1 MVGGIFG
8 GSYGVYVFIFIK
20 CNKGDF
26 FMKKMLSVFLKKD
39 FTYLFLTQF
48 FEAFNDNLFRTAL
61 AAFIMIFLARIAPIN
76 RGTVATL
83 IALAIYLL
91 STLIFSMPAGEV
103 ADKYNKTQ
111 VIKTVVF
118 TQIITALLI
127 SLGFYLQSTF
137 ILYFVL
143 IILGAQN
150 AFFMPLKYGI
160 LPQILQ
166 KNQLIS
172 ANGLLET
179 GRYGAILISAVL
191 CGIFTVQNP
200 SDLTVVSIVIIAVS
214 LCAYVMTWFFSP
226 FEPTSPTA
234 QVNFNIFKSSL
245 KNIKIAYKSQRI
257 FLCIL
262 AICWFW
268 VVGAV
273 ILMQM
278 PAIAEFQLN
287 VQGNILNYLLTLFA
301 LGIAIGAMLC
311 RELVKSEISIK
322 YVPLSA
328 VGMGISLMLLAL
340 FCAFAT
346 KPFEQITFKQFV
358 LSWQGIRL
366 SFYVLLLSISS
377 GLYIVPLNAL
387 LQSLVSDR
395 IRGRILGVC
404 NILTTLCMI
413 VAGLVSFCLLYIG
426 LGSAAVIGVLAI
438 ASFFVALYICTLL
451 PDYVIRSVLYFLL
464 NFFYDI
470 KIKGLEN
477 YEKATG
483 KTLIVANNN
492 SFLDPLILG
501 AFLPDDITFV
511 VDGIIAKRFWVKQCL
526 RFTKHIAVDA
536 ANPMAV
542 KTIIDEIKKGKKI
555 IIFPEGRITTTGGI
569 MKIYP
574 GPAMIAERSGATI
587 LPICM
592 QGTQYSRFAYFGRK
606 MRHLPKK
613 VQFTINIMPPVD
625 FKLKDDL
632 KGKERRLS
640 VEDKMYDLMAEMKYK
655 SNNIDITLF
664 KAFIESSSFAGRSA
678 RALEDITRKPMSYG
692 KLLIASFLLG
702 KKFADKSDKGEYMG
716 VMLPNMNICAAVLLA
731 LLSHARVPAMINFT
745 SGIKN
750 VLDSCKAARIK
761 SVITSRM
768 FVEKAQLENI
778 VKALEEKNIR
788 IIYLEDLKINA
799 LDKIIAVAQSFFPYR
814 AYKAIDPEQDPNK
827 PAIVLFTSGSEGAPK
842 GVVLSHRNINAN
854 RFQLSTFLNFD
865 MQDKF
870 FNALPLFHSFGMVCG
885 FFLPILGGLSIFLY
899 PSPLHFKIIPELVYD
914 RNATVFFATDT
925 FLAAYAKMAHRYD
938 FHNIKYIGI
947 GGEKLKDETFKIWS
961 EKFGIRVIEAYG
973 TTEASPVVTMNSPM
987 YYKRGTVGR
996 PVPGLECKLE
1006 KVDGIEEGGKLL
1018 IKGDNVML
1026 GYLRASAPGKIETLK
1041 DGWYDTGDILAFDEE
1056 NFATIKGRAKRFAK
1070 IAGEMVS
1077 MTAVEIALKKLWPD
1091 NLTALVRLPD
1101 EKRGE
1106 QLVAYTDKQDATL
1119 KQIQDYFKK
1128 QGFSELWVPKK
1139 LEILENMLLM
1149 GTGKIDYPALEK
1161 LARREK

>member
-1 MVGGIFG
+1 
-8 GSYGVYVFIFIK
+8 
-20 CNKGDF
+20 
-26 FMKKMLSVFLKKD
+26 MKKMLSVIFKRD
-39 FTYLFLTQF
+39 FVCLFWTQF
-48 FEAFNDNLFRTAL
+48 FSAFNDNLFRTAL
-61 AAFIMIFLARIAPIN
+61 AAFIIIFLAKITPVNQEVYAS
-76 RGTVATL
+76 L
-83 IALAIYLL
+83 FALAIYLF
-91 STLIFSMPAGEV
+91 SNLIFSMPGGEV

-127 SLGFYLQSTF
+127 SLGLYLKSSF
-137 ILYFVL
+137 ILYFIL

-150 AFFMPLKYGI
+150 AFFMPLKYAL

-172 ANGLLET
+172 ANGMLET
-179 GRYGAILISAVL
+179 GRYGAILISAIL
-191 CGIFTVQNP
+191 CGIFAIQNP
-200 SDLTVVSIVIIAVS
+200 SDLTIISIVIIAVA
-214 LCAYVMTWFFSP
+214 LGTYIITWFFTP
-226 FEPTSPTA
+226 LQATSPTA
-234 QVNFNIFKSSL
+234 QVNFNVFKSSI

-273 ILMQM
+273 IFAQM
-278 PAIAEFQLN
+278 PTIAQVKLN

-311 RELVKSEISIK
+311 RQFVKGEISIK

-328 VGMGISLMLLAL
+328 VGMGIALMLLAL
-340 FCAFAT
+340 FCALT
-346 KPFEQITFKQFV
+346 VRPFIPMTFKQFI
-358 LSWQGIRL
+358 LSWQGLCL
-366 SFYVLLLSISS
+366 SFYILLLAISS

-404 NILTTLCMI
+404 NIMTTLCMI
-413 VAGLVSFCLLYIG
+413 IAGLISFCLLYIG
-426 LGSAAVIGVLAI
+426 FGTAAVIGFLAI
-438 ASFFVALYICTLL
+438 ANFFVALYICTLL

-464 NFFYDI
+464 NFFYKI
-470 KIKGLEN
+470 EIKGLEN

-511 VDGIIAKRFWVKQCL
+511 VDGVIAKRFWVKQFL
-526 RFTKHIAVDA
+526 RFTKHIAVDTT
-536 ANPMAV
+536 NPMAV
-542 KTIIDEIKKGKKI
+542 KTIIDKIKKGNKI

-592 QGTQYSRFAYFGRK
+592 QGTQYSRLAYFGRK
-606 MRHLPKK
+606 LRHLPKH

-625 FKLKDDL
+625 FKLKDNL
-632 KGKERRLS
+632 KGKARRLS

-664 KAFIESSSFAGRSA
+664 KAFIEATDFAGRGA
-678 RALEDITRKPMSYG
+678 RALEDMTRKPMSYG

-702 KKFADKSDKGEYMG
+702 KKLADKSDKDEYVG
-716 VMLPNMNICAAVLLA
+716 VMLPNINICAAVLFA
-731 LLSHARVPAMINFT
+731 LISHTRVPAMINFT

-750 VLDSCKAARIK
+750 IIDSCKAAKIK
-761 SVITSRM
+761 SVVTSRQ
-768 FVEKAQLENI
+768 FVVKAQLESI
-778 VKALEEKNIR
+778 VEALENKNIR
-788 IIYLEDLKINA
+788 LIYLEDLKITA
-799 LDKIIAVAQSFFPYR
+799 LDKIIALVQSFFPYR
-814 AYKAIDPEQDPNK
+814 AYKVIDPEQNPNK
-827 PAIVLFTSGSEGAPK
+827 PAIVLFTSGSEGSPK

-854 RFQLSTFLNFD
+854 RMQLSTLLNFD
-865 MQDKF
+865 TQDKF

-885 FFLPILGGLSIFLY
+885 FFLPILNSLSIFLY

-961 EKFGIRVIEAYG
+961 EKFGIRIIEAYG

-987 YYKRGTVGR
+987 YYKRGSVGR
-996 PVPGLECKLE
+996 PVPGLEYKLE
-1006 KVDGIEEGGKLL
+1006 KVEGIEEGGRLL

-1026 GYLRASAPGKIETLK
+1026 GYLKASAPGKIEALK

-1070 IAGEMVS
+1070 IAGEMIS
-1077 MTAVEIALKKLWPD
+1077 MTAVELALKKLWPD

-1106 QLVAYTDKQDATL
+1106 QLIAYTDNPQASL

-1139 LEILENMLLM
+1139 VEILEKMLLM

-1161 LARREK
+1161 LAKEKEEKE

>member
-1 MVGGIFG
+1 
-8 GSYGVYVFIFIK
+8 
-20 CNKGDF
+20 
-26 FMKKMLSVFLKKD
+26 MKKFFNIFLNKN
-39 FTYLFLTQF
+39 FTCLFLAQF
-48 FEAFNDNLFRTAL
+48 FGAFNDNLFRLAL
-61 AAFIMIFLARIAPIN
+61 AVFITIFLARIAPVNYGIY
-76 RGTVATL
+76 ATL
-83 IALAIYLL
+83 FALAIYLV
-91 STLIFSMPAGEV
+91 STLVFSMPAGEI
-103 ADKYNKTQ
+103 ADKYNKTK
-111 VIKTVVF
+111 VIKVIVF
-118 TQIITALLI
+118 SQIITALLI
-127 SLGFYLQSTF
+127 SLGLYLRSSF
-137 ILYFVL
+137 LLYFVL
-143 IILGAQN
+143 VLLGAQN
-150 AFFMPLKYGI
+150 AFFMPVKYAF
-160 LPQILQ
+160 LPQILK

-172 ANGLLET
+172 ANGMLET
-179 GRYGAILISAVL
+179 GRYGAILISAIL
-191 CGIFTVQNP
+191 CSIFVVQNS
-200 SDLTVVSIVIIAVS
+200 SDLTAISIVIIAVS
-214 LCAYVMTWFFSP
+214 LFAYISTWFFDS

-234 QVNFNIFKSSL
+234 QVNVNVFNSSL
-245 KNIKIAYKSQRI
+245 KNIKVAYKSQRI

-273 ILMQM
+273 FFTQMQ
-278 PAIAEFQLN
+278 AIAEFKLN
-287 VQGNILNYLLTLFA
+287 VAGNLVNYMLTLFA

-311 RELVKSEISIK
+311 REFVKGEVSIK

-328 VGMGISLMLLAL
+328 VGMGLSLFLLAIFCL
-340 FCAFAT
+340 FAVR
-346 KPFEQITFKQFV
+346 PVYQITFKQFIT
-358 LSWQGIRL
+358 SWHGIRFSL
-366 SFYVLLLSISS
+366 YILLLSISS
-377 GLYIVPLNAL
+377 GLYIVPLNAW

-404 NILTTLCMI
+404 NILTTLSMI
-413 VAGLVSFCLLYIG
+413 IAGLISFCLLYIG
-426 LGSAAVIGVLAI
+426 FGSAALIGLLAI
-438 ASFFVALYICTLL
+438 ANIFVAAYICTLL
-451 PDYVIRSVLYFLL
+451 PDYVVRSVLYFLL
-464 NFFYDI
+464 NFFYNI

-511 VDGIIAKRFWVKQCL
+511 VDGVIAKRFWVKQFL
-526 RFTKHIAVDA
+526 RFAKHIAVDTT
-536 ANPMAV
+536 NPMAV
-542 KTIIDEIKKGKKI
+542 KTIIGNIKKGQKI

-606 MRHLPKK
+606 LRHLPKN

-625 FKLKDDL
+625 FKLKDNL
-632 KGKERRLS
+632 KGKARRLS

-664 KAFIESSSFAGRSA
+664 KAFIEATDFAGRGA
-678 RALEDITRKPMSYG
+678 RALEDMTRKPMSYG

-702 KKFADKSDKGEYMG
+702 KKLAEKSDKDEYVG
-716 VMLPNMNICAAVLLA
+716 VMLPNMNVCAAVLFA
-731 LLSHARVPAMINFT
+731 LISHVRVPAMINFT

-750 VLDSCKAARIK
+750 ILDSCKAAKIK
-761 SVITSRM
+761 SVVTSRQ
-768 FVEKAQLENI
+768 FVVKAQLESI
-778 VKALEEKNIR
+778 VEALENKNIR
-788 IIYLEDLKINA
+788 IIYLEDLKITA
-799 LDKIIAVAQSFFPYR
+799 LDKIIALVQSFFPYR
-814 AYKAIDPEQDPNK
+814 TYKTIDPEQNPNK
-827 PAIVLFTSGSEGAPK
+827 PAIVLFTSGSEGSPK

-854 RFQLSTFLNFD
+854 RMQLSTLLNFD
-865 MQDKF
+865 TQDKF

-885 FFLPILGGLSIFLY
+885 FFLPILNSLSIFLY

-961 EKFGIRVIEAYG
+961 EKFGIRIIEAYG

-987 YYKRGTVGR
+987 YYKRGSVGR
-996 PVPGLECKLE
+996 PVPGLDFKLE
-1006 KVDGIEEGGKLL
+1006 KVDGIEEGGRLL
-1018 IKGDNVML
+1018 IKGDNIML
-1026 GYLRASAPGKIETLK
+1026 GYLKASAPGKIEAPK
-1041 DGWYDTGDILAFDEE
+1041 DGWYDTGDILAFDDE

-1077 MTAVEIALKKLWPD
+1077 MTAVELALKKLWPD

-1106 QLVAYTDKQDATL
+1106 QLIAYTDKQDATL

-1139 LEILENMLLM
+1139 VEVLEQMLLM

-1161 LARREK
+1161 LAKEKGEKK

>member
-1 MVGGIFG
+1 
-8 GSYGVYVFIFIK
+8 
-20 CNKGDF
+20 
-26 FMKKMLSVFLKKD
+26 MKKVLDIVFKKD
-39 FTYLFLTQF
+39 FSSLFCTQF
-48 FEAFNDNLFRTAL
+48 LGAFNYNLFRSVLVAY
-61 AAFIMIFLARIAPIN
+61 IAGSLVHISLTN
-76 RGTVATL
+76 RGIIATF
-83 IALAIYLL
+83 IALAVYLL
-91 STLIFSMPAGEV
+91 STLIFSMPGGEV
-103 ADKYNKTQ
+103 ADKYSKTQ
-111 VIKTVVF
+111 VIKTIVF
-118 TQIITALLI
+118 TQIISALLI
-127 SLGFYLQSTF
+127 CLGLHLKSAF
-137 ILYFVL
+137 ILYFTLV
-143 IILGAQN
+143 ILGAQN
-150 AFFMPLKYGI
+150 AFFMPVKYAL
-160 LPQILQ
+160 LPQILK

-179 GRYGAILISAVL
+179 GLYGSILVSAIV
-191 CGIFTVQNP
+191 CGIYTP
-200 SDLTVVSIVIIAVS
+200 SKPSELTILSIIIIAAA
-214 LCAYVMTWFFSP
+214 LIAYITTWFFSP
-226 FEPTSPTA
+226 FEPTSSTA
-234 QVNFNIFKSSL
+234 QVNLNIFRSSI
-245 KNIKIAYKSQRI
+245 KNIKLAYKSQRI

-273 ILMQM
+273 IFSQM
-278 PAIAEFQLN
+278 PAIAEFKLN
-287 VQGNILNYLLTLFA
+287 VHGNIFNYLLTLFA
-301 LGIAIGAMLC
+301 VGIAIGAMLC
-311 RELVKSEISIK
+311 RQFVKGEISIK

-328 VGMGISLMLLAL
+328 VGMGISLILLAL
-340 FCAFAT
+340 FCAFT
-346 KPFEQITFKQFV
+346 IRPFTPLTFKQFV

-366 SFYVLLLSISS
+366 SFYVLLLAISS
-377 GLYIVPLNAL
+377 GMYIVPLNAL

-404 NILTTLCMI
+404 NILNTISMI
-413 VAGLVSFCLLYIG
+413 VAGLISSLLLYIG
-426 LGSAAVIGVLAI
+426 FGTAAIIGVLAL
-438 ASFFVALYICTLL
+438 ANFFVALYICTLL

-464 NFFYDI
+464 NLFYNI

-477 YEKATG
+477 YEQATG

-511 VDGIIAKRFWVKQCL
+511 VDGIIAKRFWVKQFL
-526 RFTKHIAVDA
+526 RFTNYIAVDT

-542 KTIIDEIKKGKKI
+542 KTIIDQIKKGRKI

-606 MRHLPKK
+606 MRHLPKN
-613 VQFTINIMPPVD
+613 VEFTINIMPPVD
-625 FKLKDDL
+625 FKLKDNL
-632 KGKERRLS
+632 KGKARRLS

-655 SNNIDITLF
+655 SNNIDRTLF
-664 KAFIESSSFAGRSA
+664 KSFIEATDFAGRSA

-692 KLLIASFLLG
+692 KLLISSFVLG
-702 KKFADKSDKGEYMG
+702 KKLADKSDKDEYVG
-716 VMLPNMNICAAVLLA
+716 VMLPNMNICAVVLLA
-731 LLSHARVPAMINFT
+731 LISHIRVPAMINFT

-750 VLDSCKAARIK
+750 ILDSCKAAKIK
-761 SVITSRM
+761 SVVTSRM

-778 VKALEEKNIR
+778 VQALEDKNIR
-788 IIYLEDLKINA
+788 LIYLEDLKISIV
-799 LDKIIAVAQSFFPYR
+799 DKLVGLVQSFFPYQ
-814 AYKAIDPEQDPNK
+814 AYKAIDSEQNPNK
-827 PAIVLFTSGSEGAPK
+827 PAIVLFTSGSEGSPK

-854 RFQLSTFLNFD
+854 RFQLSTLLNFD

-885 FFLPILGGLSIFLY
+885 FFLPILNSLSIFLY
-899 PSPLHFKIIPELVYD
+899 PSPLHFKIVPELVYD

-987 YYKRGTVGR
+987 YYKRGSVGR

-1006 KVDGIEEGGKLL
+1006 QVEGIEDGGKLL

-1026 GYLRASAPGKIETLK
+1026 GYLRASAPGKIEAPK
-1041 DGWYDTGDILAFDEE
+1041 DGWYDTGDILAFDDE

-1070 IAGEMVS
+1070 IAGEMIS
-1077 MTAVEIALKKLWPD
+1077 MTAVELALKNLWPD

-1101 EKRGE
+1101 PKRGE
-1106 QLVAYTDKQDATL
+1106 QLIAYTDKQDATL
-1119 KQIQDYFKK
+1119 KQIQEYFKE

-1139 LEILENMLLM
+1139 VEILEKMLLM

-1161 LARREK
+1161 LAKGEK

>member
-1 MVGGIFG
+1 
-8 GSYGVYVFIFIK
+8 
-20 CNKGDF
+20 
-26 FMKKMLSVFLKKD
+26 MKKVLDIVFKKD
-39 FTYLFLTQF
+39 FSSLFCTQILG
-48 FEAFNDNLFRTAL
+48 AFNYNLFRSVLVAYIAGSLVNISL
-61 AAFIMIFLARIAPIN
+61 AN
-76 RGTVATL
+76 RGIIATF
-83 IALAIYLL
+83 IALAVYLL
-91 STLIFSMPAGEV
+91 STLIFSMPGGEV

-111 VIKTVVF
+111 VIKTIVF
-118 TQIITALLI
+118 TQLISALLI
-127 SLGFYLQSTF
+127 CLGLQLRSTF
-137 ILYFVL
+137 ILYFTLV
-143 IILGAQN
+143 ILGAQN
-150 AFFMPLKYGI
+150 AFFMPVKYGL
-160 LPQILQ
+160 LPQILK

-179 GRYGAILISAVL
+179 GLYGSILVSAIV
-191 CGIFTVQNP
+191 CGIYTPSNP
-200 SDLTVVSIVIIAVS
+200 SDLTILSVIVIACALIA
-214 LCAYVMTWFFSP
+214 YIMTWFFSP

-234 QVNFNIFKSSL
+234 QVNLNIFKSSI
-245 KNIKIAYKSQRI
+245 KNIKLAYKSQRI

-273 ILMQM
+273 IFSQM
-278 PAIAEFQLN
+278 PAIAEFKLN
-287 VQGNILNYLLTLFA
+287 VRGNIFNYLLTLFA
-301 LGIAIGAMLC
+301 VGIAIGAMLC
-311 RELVKSEISIK
+311 RQFVKGEISIK

-328 VGMGISLMLLAL
+328 VGMGISLIFLAL
-340 FCAFAT
+340 FCAFT
-346 KPFEQITFKQFV
+346 IRPFTPLTFKQFV
-358 LSWQGIRL
+358 LSWQGVRL
-366 SFYVLLLSISS
+366 SFYVLLLAISS
-377 GLYIVPLNAL
+377 GMYIVPLNAL

-404 NILTTLCMI
+404 NILNTISMI
-413 VAGLVSFCLLYIG
+413 VAGLISSLLLYIG
-426 LGSAAVIGVLAI
+426 FGTAAIIGFLAL
-438 ASFFVALYICTLL
+438 ANFFVALYICTLL

-464 NFFYDI
+464 NLFYNI

-477 YEKATG
+477 YEQATG

-511 VDGIIAKRFWVKQCL
+511 VDGVIAKRFWVKQFL
-526 RFTKHIAVDA
+526 RFTNYIAVDT

-542 KTIIDEIKKGKKI
+542 KTIIDQIKKGRKI

-592 QGTQYSRFAYFGRK
+592 QGTQYSKLAYFGRK
-606 MRHLPKK
+606 MRHLPKN
-613 VQFTINIMPPVD
+613 VEITINIMPPVD
-625 FKLKDDL
+625 FKLKDSL
-632 KGKERRLS
+632 KGKARRLS

-655 SNNIDITLF
+655 SNNIDRTLF
-664 KAFIESSSFAGRSA
+664 KAFIESTYFAGRGA
-678 RALEDITRKPMSYG
+678 RALEDIARKPMSYG
-692 KLLIASFLLG
+692 KLLISSFVLG
-702 KKFADKSDKGEYMG
+702 KKLADKSDKDEYIG
-716 VMLPNMNICAAVLLA
+716 VMLPNMNICAVVLLS
-731 LLSHARVPAMINFT
+731 LLAYTRVPAMINFT

-750 VLDSCKAARIK
+750 ILDSCKAAKIK

-768 FVEKAQLENI
+768 FVEKAQLESI
-778 VKALEEKNIR
+778 VQAFEDKNIR
-788 IIYLEDLKINA
+788 LIYLEDLKISIF
-799 LDKIIAVAQSFFPYR
+799 DKLIGVIKSFFPYQ
-814 AYKAIDPEQDPNK
+814 AYKAIDPEQDANK
-827 PAIVLFTSGSEGAPK
+827 PAIVLFTSGSEGSPK

-854 RFQLSTFLNFD
+854 RFQLATCLNFD

-885 FFLPILGGLSIFLY
+885 FFLPILNSLSIFLY

-1006 KVDGIEEGGKLL
+1006 KVEGIEDGGKLL

-1026 GYLRASAPGKIETLK
+1026 GYLRASAPGKLEAPK
-1041 DGWYDTGDILAFDEE
+1041 DGWYDTGDIIAFDEE

-1070 IAGEMVS
+1070 IAGEMIS
-1077 MTAVEIALKKLWPD
+1077 MTAVELALKNLWPD
-1091 NLTALVRLPD
+1091 NLTALVRIPD
-1101 EKRGE
+1101 SKRGE
-1106 QLVAYTDKQDATL
+1106 QLIAYTDKQDATL
-1119 KQIQDYFKK
+1119 KQIQEYFKE

-1139 LEILENMLLM
+1139 VEILEKMLLM
-1149 GTGKIDYPALEK
+1149 GTGKIDYPSLEK
-1161 LARREK
+1161 LAKGENN

>member
-1 MVGGIFG
+1 M
-8 GSYGVYVFIFIK
+8 K
-20 CNKGDF
+20 NF
-26 FMKKMLSVFLKKD
+26 FNTFLNKD
-39 FTYLFLTQF
+39 FTCLFFAQF
-48 FEAFNDNLFRTAL
+48 LGAFNDNLFRLAL
-61 AAFIMIFLARIAPIN
+61 ASFITIFIARIAPVN
-76 RGTVATL
+76 YGTYSTL
-83 IALAIYLL
+83 LALAIYLA
-91 STLIFSMPAGEV
+91 STLVFSMPAGEV
-103 ADKYNKTQ
+103 ADKYSKTKI
-111 VIKTVVF
+111 IKMILF
-118 TQIITALLI
+118 TQIITALLV
-127 SLGFYLQSTF
+127 SLGLYLRSSVL
-137 ILYFVL
+137 LYFVL
-143 IILGAQN
+143 VLLGAQN
-150 AFFMPLKYGI
+150 AFFMPVKYAL
-160 LPQILQ
+160 LPQILK

-172 ANGLLET
+172 ANGMLET
-179 GRYGAILISAVL
+179 GRYGAILISAIL
-191 CGIFTVQNP
+191 CGIFAVENF
-200 SDLTVVSIVIIAVS
+200 SDLTALSIVIIAVS
-214 LCAYVMTWFFSP
+214 LLAYVLTWFFSS

-234 QVNFNIFKSSL
+234 QVNVNVFKSSL
-245 KNIKIAYKSQRI
+245 KNIKVAYKSQRI

-273 ILMQM
+273 FFTQMQ
-278 PAIAEFQLN
+278 AIAEFKLN
-287 VQGNILNYLLTLFA
+287 VAGNVVNYMLTLFA
-301 LGIAIGAMLC
+301 LGIAIGALLC
-311 RELVKSEISIK
+311 REFVKGEVSIK

-328 VGMGISLMLLAL
+328 VGMGLSLFLLAF
-340 FCAFAT
+340 FCAFT
-346 KPFEQITFKQFV
+346 VKPFYQITFKEFV
-358 LSWQGIRL
+358 TSWQGIRFSL
-366 SFYVLLLSISS
+366 YILLLSVSS
-377 GLYIVPLNAL
+377 GLYIVPLNAWF
-387 LQSLVSDR
+387 QSLVSDR

-404 NILTTLCMI
+404 NVLTTLSMI
-413 VAGLVSFCLLYIG
+413 VAGLISFCLLYIG
-426 LGSAAVIGVLAI
+426 FGTAALLGLLAI
-438 ASFFVALYICTLL
+438 ANLFVALYICTLL
-451 PDYVIRSVLYFLL
+451 PDYVVRSVLYFLL
-464 NFFYDI
+464 NLFYNI

-511 VDGIIAKRFWVKQCL
+511 VDGVIAKRFWVKQFL
-526 RFTKHIAVDA
+526 RFAKYIAVDTT
-536 ANPMAV
+536 NPMAV

-606 MRHLPKK
+606 MRHLPKN
-613 VQFTINIMPPVD
+613 VEFTINIMPPVD
-625 FKLKDDL
+625 FKLKDNL
-632 KGKERRLS
+632 KGKARRLS

-655 SNNIDITLF
+655 SNKIDQTLF
-664 KAFIESSSFAGRSA
+664 KSYIEATYFAGRGA
-678 RALEDITRKPMSYG
+678 RVLEDMTRKPMSYG
-692 KLLIASFLLG
+692 KLLIASFILG
-702 KKFADKSDKGEYMG
+702 KKLADKSDKDEYIG
-716 VMLPNMNICAAVLLA
+716 VMLPNINVCAVVLFA
-731 LLSHARVPAMINFT
+731 LISRVRVPAMINFT

-750 VLDSCKAARIK
+750 ILDSCKAARIK
-761 SVITSRM
+761 SVVTSRM
-768 FVEKAQLENI
+768 FVEKAQLEKI
-778 VKALEEKNIR
+778 VEALENKNIR
-788 IIYLEDLKINA
+788 LIYLEDLQISIF
-799 LDKIIAVAQSFFPYR
+799 DKLIGVAQSFFPYR
-814 AYKAIDPEQDPNK
+814 TYKIIDPEQNPNK
-827 PAIVLFTSGSEGAPK
+827 PAIVLFTSGSEGSPK

-854 RFQLSTFLNFD
+854 RFQLSTLLNFD

-885 FFLPILGGLSIFLY
+885 FFLPILNSLSIFLY

-947 GGEKLKDETFKIWS
+947 GGEKFKDETFKIWS

-1006 KVDGIEEGGKLL
+1006 KVEGIEDGGKLL

-1026 GYLRASAPGKIETLK
+1026 GYLKASAPGKIEAPK

-1070 IAGEMVS
+1070 IAGEMIS
-1077 MTAVEIALKKLWPD
+1077 MTAVELALKKLWPD
-1091 NLTALVRLPD
+1091 NITALIRLPD

-1106 QLVAYTDKQDATL
+1106 QLIAYTDKQDATL
-1119 KQIQDYFKK
+1119 KQVQEYFKK
-1128 QGFSELWVPKK
+1128 QGFSELWVPKRVEV
-1139 LEILENMLLM
+1139 LEKMLLM
-1149 GTGKIDYPALEK
+1149 GTGKIDYPALQNLAEGEK
-1161 LARREK
+1161 

>member
-1 MVGGIFG
+1 
-8 GSYGVYVFIFIK
+8 
-20 CNKGDF
+20 
-26 FMKKMLSVFLKKD
+26 MKKFLSVFLKKD
-39 FTYLFLTQF
+39 FNCLFWTQF
-48 FEAFNDNLFRTAL
+48 LGAFNDNLFRTAL
-61 AAFIMIFLARIAPIN
+61 AVFITIFLSRITSVN
-76 RGTVATL
+76 TGVYATL
-83 IALAIYLL
+83 LALAVYLF
-91 STLIFSMPAGEV
+91 STLVFSMPGGEV

-111 VIKTVVF
+111 VIKTLAF

-127 SLGFYLQSTF
+127 CLGIYLKSSV

-143 IILGAQN
+143 IVLGAQN
-150 AFFMPLKYGI
+150 AFFMPLKYGL

-172 ANGLLET
+172 ANGIFET
-179 GRYGAILISAVL
+179 GRYGAILISAIL
-191 CGIFTVQNP
+191 CGIFSIQNR
-200 SDLTVVSIVIIAVS
+200 SDLTIISIVIIEVA
-214 LCAYVMTWFFSP
+214 LMAYVITWFFTP
-226 FEPTSPTA
+226 FNPTSPTA
-234 QVNFNIFKSSL
+234 KVNFNVFKSSI
-245 KNIKIAYKSQRI
+245 KNIKLAYKSQKM

-273 ILMQM
+273 IFAQM
-278 PAIAEFQLN
+278 PTIAEIKLN
-287 VQGNILNYLLTLFA
+287 VEGNILNYLLTLFA

-311 RELVKSEISIK
+311 RQFVKGEISIK

-328 VGMGISLMLLAL
+328 VGMGVSLLLLAM
-340 FCAFAT
+340 FCIIT
-346 KPFEQITFKQFV
+346 SRPFETLTFKQFV
-358 LSWQGIRL
+358 LSWQGLRL
-366 SFYVLLLSISS
+366 SFYILLLAISS
-377 GLYIVPLNAL
+377 GLYIVPLNAS
-387 LQSLVSDR
+387 LQSMLSDR
-395 IRGRILGVC
+395 IRGRMLGVC
-404 NILTTLCMI
+404 NIFATLSMI
-413 VAGLVSFCLLYIG
+413 VAGFIAFCLLYIG
-426 LGSAAVIGVLAI
+426 FGTGAIIGVLAI
-438 ASFFVALYICTLL
+438 ANFFVALYICTLL
-451 PDYVIRSVLYFLL
+451 PDYVVRSMLYFLL
-464 NFFYDI
+464 NFFYNI
-470 KIKGLEN
+470 QIKGLEN

-511 VDGIIAKRFWVKQCL
+511 VDGVIAKRFWVKQFL
-526 RFTKHIAVDA
+526 RFTKHIAVDTS
-536 ANPMAV
+536 NPMAV
-542 KTIIDEIKKGKKI
+542 KTIIDNIKKGQKI

-625 FKLKDDL
+625 FKLKDNL
-632 KGKERRLS
+632 KGKARRLS

-664 KAFIESSSFAGRSA
+664 KAFIESTNSAGRRA
-678 RALEDITRKPMSYG
+678 RALEDMTRKPMSYG
-692 KLLIASFLLG
+692 RLLIASFLLG
-702 KKFADKSDKGEYMG
+702 KKLADKSDKDEYMG
-716 VMLPNMNICAAVLLA
+716 VMLPNINICAAVLFA
-731 LLSHARVPAMINFT
+731 LISRVRVPAMINFS

-750 VLDSCKAARIK
+750 ILDSCKAARIK
-761 SVITSRM
+761 SVITSRA
-768 FVEKAQLENI
+768 FVAKAQLKKIIE
-778 VKALEEKNIR
+778 ALEDKNIR
-788 IIYLEDLKINA
+788 IIYLEDLKISA
-799 LDKIIAVAQSFFPYR
+799 LDKIIAVVQSFFPYR
-814 AYKAIDPEQDPNK
+814 AYKAIDPVQDPNK
-827 PAIVLFTSGSEGAPK
+827 PAIVLFTSGSEGSPK

-854 RFQLSTFLNFD
+854 RYQLSTLLNFD

-885 FFLPILGGLSIFLY
+885 FFLPILGSLSIFLY

-996 PVPGLECKLE
+996 PVPGLEYKLE
-1006 KVDGIEEGGKLL
+1006 KVDGIEDGGRLL

-1026 GYLRASAPGKIETLK
+1026 GYLRATAPGKIEAPK
-1041 DGWYDTGDILAFDEE
+1041 GGWYDTGDILAFDEE

-1077 MTAVEIALKKLWPD
+1077 MTAVEVALKKLWPD

-1106 QLVAYTDKQDATL
+1106 QLIAYTDKQDATL

-1139 LEILENMLLM
+1139 VEILEKMLLT

-1161 LARREK
+1161 LAKEKEEKK

>member
-1 MVGGIFG
+1 
-8 GSYGVYVFIFIK
+8 
-20 CNKGDF
+20 
-26 FMKKMLSVFLKKD
+26 MKKVLDIIFKKD
-39 FTYLFLTQF
+39 FSSLFCTQF
-48 FEAFNDNLFRTAL
+48 LGAFNYNLFRSVLVAY
-61 AAFIMIFLARIAPIN
+61 IAGSLVHISLTN
-76 RGTVATL
+76 RGIIATF
-83 IALAIYLL
+83 IALAVYLL
-91 STLIFSMPAGEV
+91 STLIFSMPGGEV
-103 ADKYNKTQ
+103 ADKYSKTQ
-111 VIKTVVF
+111 VIKTIVF
-118 TQIITALLI
+118 TQIISALLI
-127 SLGFYLQSTF
+127 CLGLHLKSAF
-137 ILYFVL
+137 ILYFTLV
-143 IILGAQN
+143 ILGAQN
-150 AFFMPLKYGI
+150 AFFMPVKYAL
-160 LPQILQ
+160 LPQILK

-179 GRYGAILISAVL
+179 GLYGSILVSAIV
-191 CGIFTVQNP
+191 CGIYTP
-200 SDLTVVSIVIIAVS
+200 SKPSELTILSIIIIAAA
-214 LCAYVMTWFFSP
+214 LIAYITTWFFSP

-234 QVNFNIFKSSL
+234 QVNLNIFKSSI
-245 KNIKIAYKSQRI
+245 KNIKLAYKSQRI

-273 ILMQM
+273 IFSQM
-278 PAIAEFQLN
+278 PAIAEFKLN
-287 VQGNILNYLLTLFA
+287 VHGNIFNYLLTLFA
-301 LGIAIGAMLC
+301 VGIAIGAMLC
-311 RELVKSEISIK
+311 RQFVKGEISIK

-328 VGMGISLMLLAL
+328 VGMGISLILLAL
-340 FCAFAT
+340 FCAFT
-346 KPFEQITFKQFV
+346 IRPFTPLTFKQFV

-366 SFYVLLLSISS
+366 SFYVLLLAISS
-377 GLYIVPLNAL
+377 GMYIVPLNAL

-404 NILTTLCMI
+404 NILNTISMI
-413 VAGLVSFCLLYIG
+413 VAGLISSLLLYIG
-426 LGSAAVIGVLAI
+426 FGTAAIIGVLAL
-438 ASFFVALYICTLL
+438 ANFFVALYICTLL

-464 NFFYDI
+464 NLFYNI

-477 YEKATG
+477 YEQATG

-511 VDGIIAKRFWVKQCL
+511 VDGIIAKRFWVKQFL
-526 RFTKHIAVDA
+526 RFTNYIAVDT

-542 KTIIDEIKKGKKI
+542 KTIIDQIKKGRKI

-606 MRHLPKK
+606 MRHLPKN
-613 VQFTINIMPPVD
+613 VEFTINIMPPVD
-625 FKLKDDL
+625 FKLKDNL
-632 KGKERRLS
+632 KGKARRLS

-655 SNNIDITLF
+655 SNNIDRTLF
-664 KAFIESSSFAGRSA
+664 KSFIEATDFAGRSA

-692 KLLIASFLLG
+692 KLLISSFVLG
-702 KKFADKSDKGEYMG
+702 KKLADKSDKDEYVG
-716 VMLPNMNICAAVLLA
+716 VMLPNMNICAVVLLA
-731 LLSHARVPAMINFT
+731 LISHIRVPAMINFT

-750 VLDSCKAARIK
+750 ILDSCKAAKIK
-761 SVITSRM
+761 SVVTSRM

-778 VKALEEKNIR
+778 VQALEDKNIR
-788 IIYLEDLKINA
+788 LIYLEDLKISIV
-799 LDKIIAVAQSFFPYR
+799 DKLVGLVQSFFPYQ
-814 AYKAIDPEQDPNK
+814 AYKAIDSEQNPNK
-827 PAIVLFTSGSEGAPK
+827 PAIVLFTSGSEGSPK

-854 RFQLSTFLNFD
+854 RFQLSTLLNFD

-885 FFLPILGGLSIFLY
+885 FFLPILNSLSIFLY
-899 PSPLHFKIIPELVYD
+899 PSPLHFKIVPELVYD

-987 YYKRGTVGR
+987 YYKRGSVGR

-1006 KVDGIEEGGKLL
+1006 QVEGIEDGGKLL

-1026 GYLRASAPGKIETLK
+1026 GYLRASAPGKIEAPK
-1041 DGWYDTGDILAFDEE
+1041 DGWYDTGDILAFDDE

-1070 IAGEMVS
+1070 IAGEMIS
-1077 MTAVEIALKKLWPD
+1077 MTAVELALKNLWPD

-1101 EKRGE
+1101 PKRGE
-1106 QLVAYTDKQDATL
+1106 QLIAYTDKQDATL
-1119 KQIQDYFKK
+1119 KQIQEYFKE

-1139 LEILENMLLM
+1139 VEILEKMLLM

-1161 LARREK
+1161 LAKGEK

>member
-1 MVGGIFG
+1 
-8 GSYGVYVFIFIK
+8 
-20 CNKGDF
+20 
-26 FMKKMLSVFLKKD
+26 
-39 FTYLFLTQF
+39 
-48 FEAFNDNLFRTAL
+48 
-61 AAFIMIFLARIAPIN
+61 
-76 RGTVATL
+76 
-83 IALAIYLL
+83 
-91 STLIFSMPAGEV
+91 MPGGEV

-111 VIKTVVF
+111 AIRTIVF

-127 SLGFYLQSTF
+127 CLGIYLKSSF
-137 ILYFVL
+137 ILYFIL

-150 AFFMPLKYGI
+150 AFFMPLKYGL
-160 LPQILQ
+160 LPQVLQ

-172 ANGLLET
+172 ANGILET
-179 GRYGAILISAVL
+179 GRYGAILISAIL
-191 CGIFTVQNP
+191 CGIFSIQES
-200 SDLTVVSIVIIAVS
+200 SDLTIISIVIIEVS
-214 LCAYVMTWFFSP
+214 LMAYVITWFFTP
-226 FEPTSPTA
+226 YEPTSPTA
-234 QVNFNIFKSSL
+234 KVNFNIFKSSI
-245 KNIKIAYKSQRI
+245 KNIKLAYKSQKM

-273 ILMQM
+273 IFTQM
-278 PAIAEFQLN
+278 PTIAEYKLN
-287 VQGNILNYLLTLFA
+287 VQGNMLNYLLTLFA
-301 LGIAIGAMLC
+301 LGIAVGAMLC
-311 RELVKSEISIK
+311 RELVKGEISIK

-328 VGMGISLMLLAL
+328 VGMGLSLLLLAL
-340 FCAFAT
+340 FCTFTSRPAET
-346 KPFEQITFKQFV
+346 LTFKQFV

-366 SFYVLLLSISS
+366 SLYILLLAISS
-377 GLYIVPLNAL
+377 GLYIVPLNAS
-387 LQSLVSDR
+387 LQSMVSDR
-395 IRGRILGVC
+395 IRGRMLGVC
-404 NILTTLCMI
+404 NILTTLSMI
-413 VAGLVSFCLLYIG
+413 VAGLIAFCLLCIG
-426 LGSAAVIGVLAI
+426 FGTGAIIGVLAL
-438 ASFFVALYICTLL
+438 ANFFVALYICTLL

-511 VDGIIAKRFWVKQCL
+511 VDGIIAKRFWVKQFL
-526 RFTKHIAVDA
+526 RFTKHIAVDTT
-536 ANPMAV
+536 NPMAV
-542 KTIIDEIKKGKKI
+542 KTIIDNIKKGQKI

-592 QGTQYSRFAYFGRK
+592 QGTQYSRLAYFGRK

-625 FKLKDDL
+625 FKLKDSL
-632 KGKERRLS
+632 KGKARRLS

-655 SNNIDITLF
+655 SNNIDTTLF
-664 KAFIESSSFAGRSA
+664 KAFIEATNFAGRSA
-678 RALEDITRKPMSYG
+678 RALEDMTRKPMSYG

-702 KKFADKSDKGEYMG
+702 KKLADKSDKDECMG
-716 VMLPNMNICAAVLLA
+716 VMLPNMNICAAVLFA
-731 LLSHARVPAMINFT
+731 LISHVRVPAMINFS

-750 VLDSCKAARIK
+750 ILDSCKAAKIK

-768 FVEKAQLENI
+768 FVAKAQLEKI
-778 VKALEEKNIR
+778 VEALENKNIR
-788 IIYLEDLKINA
+788 IIYLEDLKITA
-799 LDKIIAVAQSFFPYR
+799 FDKIVAVAQSFFPYQ
-814 AYKAIDPEQDPNK
+814 AYKAIDSEQDASK
-827 PAIVLFTSGSEGAPK
+827 PAIVLFTSGSEGSPK

-854 RFQLSTFLNFD
+854 RFQLSTLLNFD

-885 FFLPILGGLSIFLY
+885 FFLPILNGLSIFLY

-987 YYKRGTVGR
+987 YYKRGSVGR
-996 PVPGLECKLE
+996 PLPGLEYKLE
-1006 KVDGIEEGGKLL
+1006 KVEGIEEGGRLI
-1018 IKGDNVML
+1018 IKGDNIML
-1026 GYLRASAPGKIETLK
+1026 GYLRASAPGKIDAPK

-1070 IAGEMVS
+1070 IAGEMIS
-1077 MTAVEIALKKLWPD
+1077 MTAVEVALRKLWPD
-1091 NLTALVRLPD
+1091 NLTALVRIPD

-1106 QLVAYTDKQDATL
+1106 QLIAYTDKQDASL

-1139 LEILENMLLM
+1139 VEILEKMLLM

-1161 LARREK
+1161 LAKGEK

>member
-1 MVGGIFG
+1 
-8 GSYGVYVFIFIK
+8 
-20 CNKGDF
+20 
-26 FMKKMLSVFLKKD
+26 MKKVLDIVFKKN
-39 FTYLFLTQF
+39 FSSLFCTQVLG
-48 FEAFNDNLFRTAL
+48 AFNYNLFRSVLVAYIAGSLVNISL
-61 AAFIMIFLARIAPIN
+61 AN
-76 RGTVATL
+76 RGIIATF
-83 IALAIYLL
+83 IALAVYLL
-91 STLIFSMPAGEV
+91 STLIFSMPGGEV

-111 VIKTVVF
+111 VIKAIVF
-118 TQIITALLI
+118 TQLISALLI
-127 SLGFYLQSTF
+127 CLGLQLRSTF
-137 ILYFVL
+137 ILYFTLV
-143 IILGAQN
+143 ILGAQN
-150 AFFMPLKYGI
+150 AFFMPVKYGL
-160 LPQILQ
+160 LPQILK

-179 GRYGAILISAVL
+179 GLYGSILVSAIV
-191 CGIFTVQNP
+191 CGIYTPSKP
-200 SDLTVVSIVIIAVS
+200 SDLTILSIIVIACALIA
-214 LCAYVMTWFFSP
+214 YIMTFFFSP

-234 QVNFNIFKSSL
+234 QVNLNIFKSSI
-245 KNIKIAYKSQRI
+245 KNIKLAYKSQRI

-273 ILMQM
+273 IFSQM
-278 PAIAEFQLN
+278 PAIAEFKLN
-287 VQGNILNYLLTLFA
+287 VRGNVFNYLLTLFA
-301 LGIAIGAMLC
+301 VGIAIGAMLC
-311 RELVKSEISIK
+311 RQFVKGEISIK

-328 VGMGISLMLLAL
+328 VGMGISLIFLAL
-340 FCAFAT
+340 FCAFT
-346 KPFEQITFKQFV
+346 IRPFTPLTFKQFV

-366 SFYVLLLSISS
+366 SLYVLILAISS
-377 GLYIVPLNAL
+377 GMYIVPLNAL

-404 NILTTLCMI
+404 NILNTLSMI
-413 VAGLVSFCLLYIG
+413 VAGLISSLLLYIG
-426 LGSAAVIGVLAI
+426 FGTAAIIGFLAL
-438 ASFFVALYICTLL
+438 ANFFVALYICTLL

-464 NFFYDI
+464 NLFYNI

-477 YEKATG
+477 YEQATG

-511 VDGIIAKRFWVKQCL
+511 VDGVIAKRFWVKQFL
-526 RFTKHIAVDA
+526 RFTNYIAVDT

-542 KTIIDEIKKGKKI
+542 KTIIDQIKKGRKI

-592 QGTQYSRFAYFGRK
+592 QGTQYSRLAYFGRK
-606 MRHLPKK
+606 MRHLPKN
-613 VQFTINIMPPVD
+613 VEITINIMPPVD
-625 FKLKDDL
+625 FKLKDSL
-632 KGKERRLS
+632 KGKARRLS

-655 SNNIDITLF
+655 SNNIDRTLF
-664 KAFIESSSFAGRSA
+664 KAFIESTCFAGRGA
-678 RALEDITRKPMSYG
+678 RALEDIIRKPMSYG
-692 KLLIASFLLG
+692 KLLISSFVLG
-702 KKFADKSDKGEYMG
+702 KKLADKSDKDEYIG
-716 VMLPNMNICAAVLLA
+716 VMLPNMNICAVVLLS
-731 LLSHARVPAMINFT
+731 LLAYTRVPAMINFT

-750 VLDSCKAARIK
+750 ILDSCKAAKIK

-768 FVEKAQLENI
+768 FVEKAQLESI
-778 VKALEEKNIR
+778 VQALEDKNIR
-788 IIYLEDLKINA
+788 LIYLEDLKISII
-799 LDKIIAVAQSFFPYR
+799 DKLIGVVKSFFPYQ
-814 AYKAIDPEQDPNK
+814 AYKAIDPEQDVNK
-827 PAIVLFTSGSEGAPK
+827 PAIVLFTSGSEGSPK

-854 RFQLSTFLNFD
+854 RFQLATCLNFD

-885 FFLPILGGLSIFLY
+885 FFLPILNSLSIFLY

-1006 KVDGIEEGGKLL
+1006 KVEGIEDGGKLL

-1026 GYLRASAPGKIETLK
+1026 GYLRASAPGKIEAPK
-1041 DGWYDTGDILAFDEE
+1041 DGWYDTGDILAFDDE

-1070 IAGEMVS
+1070 IAGEMIS
-1077 MTAVEIALKKLWPD
+1077 MTAVELALKNLWPD
-1091 NLTALVRLPD
+1091 NLTALVRIPD
-1101 EKRGE
+1101 PKRGE
-1106 QLVAYTDKQDATL
+1106 QLIAYTDKQDATL
-1119 KQIQDYFKK
+1119 KQIQEYFKE

-1139 LEILENMLLM
+1139 VEVLEKMLLM

-1161 LARREK
+1161 LAKGENN

>member
-1 MVGGIFG
+1 
-8 GSYGVYVFIFIK
+8 
-20 CNKGDF
+20 
-26 FMKKMLSVFLKKD
+26 MKNFLGVFLKKD
-39 FTYLFLTQF
+39 FTCLFWTQF
-48 FEAFNDNLFRTAL
+48 LGAFNDNLFRTAL
-61 AAFIMIFLARIAPIN
+61 AAFIMIFLARIAPVN
-76 RGTVATL
+76 HGTYASL
-83 IALAIYLL
+83 FALAIYLL
-91 STLIFSMPAGEV
+91 STLLFSMPGGEV

-111 VIKTVVF
+111 VIRTIIF
-118 TQIITALLI
+118 SQIITALLI
-127 SLGFYLQSTF
+127 SLGLYLHSSF

-143 IILGAQN
+143 VILGAQN
-150 AFFMPLKYGI
+150 AFFMPVKYAL
-160 LPQILQ
+160 LPQILK

-179 GRYGAILISAVL
+179 GRYGAILISTIL
-191 CGIFTVQNP
+191 CSIFTIQNP
-200 SDLTVVSIVIIAVS
+200 MGLTIISIVIIIVA
-214 LCAYVMTWFFSP
+214 LAAYIITWFFTP

-234 QVNFNIFKSSL
+234 QVNLNIFKSSV
-245 KNIKIAYKSQRI
+245 KNIKLAYKSQRI

-268 VVGAV
+268 VVGGV
-273 ILMQM
+273 IFALM
-278 PAIAEFQLN
+278 PAIAEFKLN
-287 VQGNILNYLLTLFA
+287 VEGRVLNYLLTLFA
-301 LGIAIGAMLC
+301 LGIAAGAMLC
-311 RELVKSEISIK
+311 RELVKGEISIK

-328 VGMGISLMLLAL
+328 VGMGLALSLLAFFCL
-340 FCAFAT
+340 FTT
-346 KPFEQITFKQFV
+346 KPFEQMTFKAFIS
-358 LSWQGIRL
+358 SWAGIRL
-366 SFYVLLLSISS
+366 SCYILLLAVSS
-377 GLYIVPLNAL
+377 GVYIVPLNAL

-395 IRGRILGVC
+395 IRGRILAVC
-404 NILTTLCMI
+404 NIFETLCLI
-413 VAGLVSFCLLYIG
+413 IAGLISFCLLYIG
-426 LGSAAVIGVLAI
+426 LGSAAIIGLLAI
-438 ASFFVALYICTLL
+438 ANFFVALYICTLL

-464 NFFYDI
+464 NFFYHI
-470 KIKGLEN
+470 EIKGLEN

-511 VDGIIAKRFWVKQCL
+511 VDGVIAKRFWVKQFL
-526 RFTKHIAVDA
+526 RFVRYIAVDT

-542 KTIIDEIKKGKKI
+542 KTIIDEIKKGRKI

-625 FKLKDDL
+625 FQLKDTL
-632 KGKERRLS
+632 KGKARRLS

-655 SNNIDITLF
+655 SNNIDRTLF
-664 KAFIESSSFAGRSA
+664 KAFLEATDFAGRGA
-678 RALEDITRKPMSYG
+678 RALEDMTRKPMSYG
-692 KLLIASFLLG
+692 KLLISSFVLG
-702 KKFADKSDKGEYMG
+702 KKLADKSDKDEYIG
-716 VMLPNMNICAAVLLA
+716 VMLPNMNICAVVLFA
-731 LLSHARVPAMINFT
+731 LISHTRVPAMINFT

-750 VLDSCKAARIK
+750 ILDSCKAAKIK
-761 SVITSRM
+761 SVVTSRM
-768 FVEKAQLENI
+768 FVEKAQLEAI
-778 VKALEEKNIR
+778 VEALENKNIR
-788 IIYLEDLKINA
+788 LIYLEDLKIS
-799 LDKIIAVAQSFFPYR
+799 LFDKLLGVVQSFFPYQT
-814 AYKAIDPEQDPNK
+814 YKNIDPVQDASK
-827 PAIVLFTSGSEGAPK
+827 PAIVLFTSGSEGSPK

-854 RFQLSTFLNFD
+854 RFQLSTLLNFD

-885 FFLPILGGLSIFLY
+885 FFLPILNSLSIFLY

-996 PVPGLECKLE
+996 PLPGLQFKLE
-1006 KVDGIEEGGKLL
+1006 KVEGIEEGGKLL

-1026 GYLRASAPGKIETLK
+1026 GYLKASAPGKIEAPK
-1041 DGWYDTGDILAFDEE
+1041 DGWYDTGDIIAFDEE

-1070 IAGEMVS
+1070 IAGEMIS
-1077 MTAVEIALKKLWPD
+1077 MTAVELALKKLWPD

-1101 EKRGE
+1101 PKRGE
-1106 QLVAYTDKQDATL
+1106 QLIAYSDNQEASL
-1119 KQIQDYFKK
+1119 QQVQEYFKK

-1139 LEILENMLLM
+1139 IKILEKMLLM

-1161 LARREK
+1161 LAKEDK

>member
-1 MVGGIFG
+1 
-8 GSYGVYVFIFIK
+8 
-20 CNKGDF
+20 
-26 FMKKMLSVFLKKD
+26 MKKVLDIVFKKD
-39 FTYLFLTQF
+39 FSSLFCTQVLG
-48 FEAFNDNLFRTAL
+48 AFNYNLFRSVLVAYIAGSLVNISL
-61 AAFIMIFLARIAPIN
+61 AN
-76 RGTVATL
+76 RGIIATF
-83 IALAIYLL
+83 IALAVYLL
-91 STLIFSMPAGEV
+91 STLIFSMPGGEI

-111 VIKTVVF
+111 VIKAIVF
-118 TQIITALLI
+118 TQLISALLI
-127 SLGFYLQSTF
+127 CLGLQLRSTF
-137 ILYFVL
+137 ILYFTLV
-143 IILGAQN
+143 ILGAQN
-150 AFFMPLKYGI
+150 AFFMPVKYGL
-160 LPQILQ
+160 LPQILK

-179 GRYGAILISAVL
+179 GLYGSILVSAIV
-191 CGIFTVQNP
+191 CGIYTPSRP
-200 SDLTVVSIVIIAVS
+200 SDLTILSIIVIACALIA
-214 LCAYVMTWFFSP
+214 YIMTCFFSP

-234 QVNFNIFKSSL
+234 QVNLNIFKSSI
-245 KNIKIAYKSQRI
+245 KNIKLAYKSQRI

-273 ILMQM
+273 IFSQM
-278 PAIAEFQLN
+278 PAIAEFKLN
-287 VQGNILNYLLTLFA
+287 VRGNVFNYLLTLFA
-301 LGIAIGAMLC
+301 VGIAIGAMLC
-311 RELVKSEISIK
+311 RQFVKGEISIK

-328 VGMGISLMLLAL
+328 VGMGISLIFLAL
-340 FCAFAT
+340 FCAFT
-346 KPFEQITFKQFV
+346 IRPFTPLTFKQFV

-366 SFYVLLLSISS
+366 SFYVLLLAISS
-377 GLYIVPLNAL
+377 GMYIVPLNAL

-404 NILTTLCMI
+404 NILNTISMI
-413 VAGLVSFCLLYIG
+413 VAGLISSLLLYVGFGTSAIIG
-426 LGSAAVIGVLAI
+426 FLAL
-438 ASFFVALYICTLL
+438 ANFFVALYICTLL

-464 NFFYDI
+464 NLFYNI

-477 YEKATG
+477 YEQATG

-511 VDGIIAKRFWVKQCL
+511 VDGVIAKRFWVKQFL
-526 RFTKHIAVDA
+526 RFTSYIAVDTT
-536 ANPMAV
+536 NPMAV
-542 KTIIDEIKKGKKI
+542 KTIIDQIKKGRKI

-592 QGTQYSRFAYFGRK
+592 QGTQYSKLAYFGRK
-606 MRHLPKK
+606 MRHLPKN
-613 VQFTINIMPPVD
+613 VEITINIMPPVD
-625 FKLKDDL
+625 FKLKDSL
-632 KGKERRLS
+632 KGKARRLS

-655 SNNIDITLF
+655 SNNIDRTLF
-664 KAFIESSSFAGRSA
+664 KAFIESTYFAGRGA

-692 KLLIASFLLG
+692 KLLISSFVLG
-702 KKFADKSDKGEYMG
+702 KKLADKSDKDEYIG
-716 VMLPNMNICAAVLLA
+716 VMLPNMNICAVVLLS
-731 LLSHARVPAMINFT
+731 LLAYTRVPAMINFT

-750 VLDSCKAARIK
+750 ILDSCKAARIK

-768 FVEKAQLENI
+768 FVEKAQLESI
-778 VKALEEKNIR
+778 VQALEDKNIR
-788 IIYLEDLKINA
+788 LIYLEDLKISIF
-799 LDKIIAVAQSFFPYR
+799 DKLIGVVKSFFPYQ
-814 AYKAIDPEQDPNK
+814 AYKAIDPEQDANK
-827 PAIVLFTSGSEGAPK
+827 PAIVLFTSGSEGSPK

-854 RFQLSTFLNFD
+854 RFQLATCLNFD

-885 FFLPILGGLSIFLY
+885 FFLPILNSLSIFLY

-1006 KVDGIEEGGKLL
+1006 KVEGIEDGGKLL

-1026 GYLRASAPGKIETLK
+1026 GYLRASAPGKLEAPK
-1041 DGWYDTGDILAFDEE
+1041 DGWYDTGDIIAFDEE

-1070 IAGEMVS
+1070 IAGEMIS
-1077 MTAVEIALKKLWPD
+1077 MTAVELALKNLWPD
-1091 NLTALVRLPD
+1091 NLTALVRIPD
-1101 EKRGE
+1101 SKRGE
-1106 QLVAYTDKQDATL
+1106 QLIAYTDKQDATL
-1119 KQIQDYFKK
+1119 KQIQEYFKE

-1139 LEILENMLLM
+1139 VEILEKMLLM
-1149 GTGKIDYPALEK
+1149 GTGKIDYPTLEK
-1161 LARREK
+1161 LAKGENN

>member
-1 MVGGIFG
+1 
-8 GSYGVYVFIFIK
+8 
-20 CNKGDF
+20 
-26 FMKKMLSVFLKKD
+26 MKKMLGVFLKRD
-39 FTYLFLTQF
+39 FICLFWTQF
-48 FEAFNDNLFRTAL
+48 LGAFNDNLFRTAL
-61 AAFIMIFLARIAPIN
+61 AAFITIFLVRIAPVN
-76 RGTVATL
+76 YGTYASL
-83 IALAIYLL
+83 LALAIYLL
-91 STLIFSMPAGEV
+91 SNLVFSMPGGEV

-111 VIKTVVF
+111 VIRTIIF

-127 SLGFYLQSTF
+127 SLGLYLKSALL
-137 ILYFVL
+137 LYFVL
-143 IILGAQN
+143 VILGAQN
-150 AFFMPLKYGI
+150 AFFMPVKYAL
-160 LPQILQ
+160 LPQILK

-179 GRYGAILISAVL
+179 GRYGAILISTIL
-191 CGIFTVQNP
+191 CSLYTIENP
-200 SDLTVVSIVIIAVS
+200 SDLTILSIVIIAVS
-214 LCAYVMTWFFSP
+214 LAAYIMTWFFSAFDP
-226 FEPTSPTA
+226 ASPTA
-234 QVNFNIFKSSL
+234 QVNVNVFKSSI

-273 ILMQM
+273 IFVQM
-278 PAIAEFQLN
+278 PEIAQFKLN
-287 VQGNILNYLLTLFA
+287 VEGPVFNYLLTLFA

-311 RELVKSEISIK
+311 RELVKGEISIK

-328 VGMGISLMLLAL
+328 VGMGIALIFLAL
-340 FCAFAT
+340 FCAFT
-346 KPFEQITFKQFV
+346 VRTFTPIPFKQFV

-366 SFYVLLLSISS
+366 SFYILLLAVSS
-377 GLYIVPLNAL
+377 GVYIVPLNAM

-395 IRGRILGVC
+395 IRGRILAVC

-413 VAGLVSFCLLYIG
+413 AAGLVSFCLLYIG
-426 LGSAAVIGVLAI
+426 FGSAAVIGVLAI
-438 ASFFVALYICTLL
+438 ANFFVALYICTLL

-464 NFFYDI
+464 NFFYNI

-511 VDGIIAKRFWVKQCL
+511 VDGVIAKRFWVKQFL
-526 RFTKHIAVDA
+526 RFVRYIAVDA

-542 KTIIDEIKKGKKI
+542 KTIIDEIKKGRKI

-625 FKLKDDL
+625 FTLKDTL
-632 KGKERRLS
+632 KGKARRLS

-664 KAFIESSSFAGRSA
+664 KALLESKDFAGRGA
-678 RALEDITRKPMSYG
+678 RALEDMTRKPMSYG
-692 KLLIASFLLG
+692 TLVTGAFLLG
-702 KKFADKSDKGEYMG
+702 KKLADKSDKDEYLG
-716 VMLPNMNICAAVLLA
+716 VMLPNMNICAVVLFA
-731 LLSHARVPAMINFT
+731 LISHTRVPAMINFT

-750 VLDSCKAARIK
+750 ILDSCKAARIK

-768 FVEKAQLENI
+768 FVAKAQLEPI
-778 VKALEEKNIR
+778 VKALEDKNIR
-788 IIYLEDLKINA
+788 LIYLEDLKITA
-799 LDKIIAVAQSFFPYR
+799 LDKIVALAQSFFPYA
-814 AYKAIDPEQDPNK
+814 AYKAIDKEQDPSK
-827 PAIVLFTSGSEGAPK
+827 PAIVLFTSGSEGSPK

-854 RFQLSTFLNFD
+854 RMQLATLLNFD
-865 MQDKF
+865 IQDKF

-885 FFLPILGGLSIFLY
+885 FFLPILNGLSIFLY

-996 PVPGLECKLE
+996 PLPGLQCKLE
-1006 KVDGIEEGGKLL
+1006 KVEGIEDGGKLL

-1026 GYLRASAPGKIETLK
+1026 GYLKASAPGKIETLK
-1041 DGWYDTGDILAFDEE
+1041 DGWYDTGDILSFDEE

-1077 MTAVEIALKKLWPD
+1077 MTAVEIALRKLWPD

-1106 QLVAYTDKQDATL
+1106 QLIAYTDNPQATL
-1119 KQIQDYFKK
+1119 AQVQEYFKK
-1128 QGFSELWVPKK
+1128 QGFSELWVPKQIRFIEK
-1139 LEILENMLLM
+1139 MLLM

-1161 LARREK
+1161 LAKEENK

>member
-1 MVGGIFG
+1 
-8 GSYGVYVFIFIK
+8 
-20 CNKGDF
+20 
-26 FMKKMLSVFLKKD
+26 MKNFLSVFLKKD
-39 FTYLFLTQF
+39 FNCLFWTQF
-48 FEAFNDNLFRTAL
+48 LGAFNDNLFRTAL
-61 AAFIMIFLARIAPIN
+61 AAFITIFLARISPEN
-76 RGTVATL
+76 SGVYATL
-83 IALAIYLL
+83 LALAVYLV
-91 STLIFSMPAGEV
+91 STLIFSMPGGEV

-111 VIKTVVF
+111 AIKTLVF

-127 SLGFYLQSTF
+127 ALGFYLESSF
-137 ILYFVL
+137 ILYLVL

-150 AFFMPLKYGI
+150 AFFMPLKYGL
-160 LPQILQ
+160 LPQILK
-166 KNQLIS
+166 KNELIS
-172 ANGLLET
+172 ANGIFET
-179 GRYGAILISAVL
+179 GRYGAILISAIL
-191 CGIFTVQNP
+191 CGIFTIKNP
-200 SDLTVVSIVIIAVS
+200 VGLTVISIIIVAVS
-214 LCAYVMTWFFSP
+214 LITYVITWFFMP
-226 FEPTSPTA
+226 YEATAPTA
-234 QVNFNIFKSSL
+234 QVNFNIFKSSI
-245 KNIKIAYKSQRI
+245 KNIKLAYKSQRI
-257 FLCIL
+257 FLGIL

-273 ILMQM
+273 FLTQIGT
-278 PAIAEFQLN
+278 IAEIKLN
-287 VQGNILNYLLTLFA
+287 VQGNIVNYLLTLFA

-311 RELVKSEISIK
+311 REFVKGEISIK

-328 VGMGISLMLLAL
+328 LGMGLSLMLLAL
-340 FCAFAT
+340 FCAFT
-346 KPFEQITFKQFV
+346 TRPFETLTFNQFI

-366 SFYVLLLSISS
+366 SLYILLLAISC
-377 GLYIVPLNAL
+377 GLYIVPLNAS
-387 LQSLVSDR
+387 LQAMLSDR
-395 IRGRILGVC
+395 IRGRMLGVC
-404 NILTTLCMI
+404 NILATLSMI
-413 VAGLVSFCLLYIG
+413 VAGIIAFCLFYIG
-426 LGSAAVIGVLAI
+426 FGPGAIIGVLAI
-438 ASFFVALYICTLL
+438 ANFFVALYICTLL
-451 PDYVIRSVLYFLL
+451 PDYVVRSVLYFLL
-464 NFFYDI
+464 NSFYDI

-511 VDGIIAKRFWVKQCL
+511 VDGIIAKRFWVKQFL
-526 RFTKHIAVDA
+526 RFTKHIAVDTT
-536 ANPMAV
+536 NPMAV
-542 KTIIDEIKKGKKI
+542 KTIIDNIKKGQKI

-592 QGTQYSRFAYFGRK
+592 QGTQYSRLAYFGRK
-606 MRHLPKK
+606 LRHLPKK

-625 FKLKDDL
+625 FKLKDSL
-632 KGKERRLS
+632 KGKARRLS

-655 SNNIDITLF
+655 SNKIDTTLF
-664 KAFIESSSFAGRSA
+664 KAFIESTDFAGRGA

-702 KKFADKSDKGEYMG
+702 KKLADKSDKGEYIG
-716 VMLPNMNICAAVLLA
+716 VMLPNMNVCAAVLLA
-731 LLSHARVPAMINFT
+731 LLAYARVPAMINFT

-750 VLDSCKAARIK
+750 VLDSCKAAKIK

-768 FVEKAQLENI
+768 FVEKAQLEKI
-778 VKALEEKNIR
+778 VEALENKNIR
-788 IIYLEDLKINA
+788 IIYLEDLKITA
-799 LDKIIAVAQSFFPYR
+799 LDKITALVQSFCPYR
-814 AYKAIDPEQDPNK
+814 TYKAIDPEQDPNK
-827 PAIVLFTSGSEGAPK
+827 PALVLFTSGSEGSPK

-854 RFQLSTFLNFD
+854 RFQLSTLLNFD
-865 MQDKF
+865 TQDKF

-885 FFLPILGGLSIFLY
+885 FFLPILNSLSIFLY

-961 EKFGIRVIEAYG
+961 EKFGIRIIEAYG

-987 YYKRGTVGR
+987 YYKRGSVGR
-996 PVPGLECKLE
+996 PVPGLEFKLE
-1006 KVDGIEEGGKLL
+1006 KVDGIEEGGRLL

-1026 GYLRASAPGKIETLK
+1026 GYLKATAPGKIEAPK
-1041 DGWYDTGDILAFDEE
+1041 DGWYDTGDILAFDDE

-1070 IAGEMVS
+1070 IAGEMIS
-1077 MTAVEIALKKLWPD
+1077 MTAVELALKKLWPD

-1106 QLVAYTDKQDATL
+1106 QLIAFTDNQEATL

-1139 LEILENMLLM
+1139 VEILEQMLLM

-1161 LARREK
+1161 LAKEKMEKTK

>member
-1 MVGGIFG
+1 
-8 GSYGVYVFIFIK
+8 
-20 CNKGDF
+20 
-26 FMKKMLSVFLKKD
+26 MKKVLDIVFKKD
-39 FTYLFLTQF
+39 FSSLFCTQF
-48 FEAFNDNLFRTAL
+48 LGAFNYNLFRSVLVAY
-61 AAFIMIFLARIAPIN
+61 IAGSLVHISLTN
-76 RGTVATL
+76 RGIIATF
-83 IALAIYLL
+83 IALAVYLL
-91 STLIFSMPAGEV
+91 STLIFSMPGGEV
-103 ADKYNKTQ
+103 ADKYSKTQ
-111 VIKTVVF
+111 VIKTIVF
-118 TQIITALLI
+118 TQIISALLI
-127 SLGFYLQSTF
+127 CLGLHLKSAF
-137 ILYFVL
+137 ILYFTLV
-143 IILGAQN
+143 ILGAQN
-150 AFFMPLKYGI
+150 AFFMPVKYAL
-160 LPQILQ
+160 LPQILK

-179 GRYGAILISAVL
+179 GLYGSILVSAIV
-191 CGIFTVQNP
+191 CGIYTP
-200 SDLTVVSIVIIAVS
+200 SKPSELTILSIIIIAAA
-214 LCAYVMTWFFSP
+214 LIAYITTWFFSP

-234 QVNFNIFKSSL
+234 QVNLNIFKSSI
-245 KNIKIAYKSQRI
+245 KNIKLAYKSQRI

-273 ILMQM
+273 IFSQM
-278 PAIAEFQLN
+278 PAIAEFKLN
-287 VQGNILNYLLTLFA
+287 VHGNIFNYLLTLFA
-301 LGIAIGAMLC
+301 VGIAIGAMLC
-311 RELVKSEISIK
+311 RQFVKGEISIK

-328 VGMGISLMLLAL
+328 VGMGISLILLAL
-340 FCAFAT
+340 FCAFT
-346 KPFEQITFKQFV
+346 IRPFTPLTFKQFV

-366 SFYVLLLSISS
+366 SFYVLLLAISS
-377 GLYIVPLNAL
+377 GMYIVPLNAL

-404 NILTTLCMI
+404 NILNTISMI
-413 VAGLVSFCLLYIG
+413 VAGLISSLLLYIG
-426 LGSAAVIGVLAI
+426 FGTAAIIGVLAL
-438 ASFFVALYICTLL
+438 ANFFVALYICTLL

-464 NFFYDI
+464 NLFYNI

-477 YEKATG
+477 YEQATG

-511 VDGIIAKRFWVKQCL
+511 VDGIIAKRFWVKQFL
-526 RFTKHIAVDA
+526 RFTNYIAVDT

-542 KTIIDEIKKGKKI
+542 KTIIDQIKKGRKI

-606 MRHLPKK
+606 MRHLPKN
-613 VQFTINIMPPVD
+613 VEFTINIMPPVD
-625 FKLKDDL
+625 FKLKDNL
-632 KGKERRLS
+632 KGKARRLS

-655 SNNIDITLF
+655 SNNIDRTLF
-664 KAFIESSSFAGRSA
+664 KSFIEATDFAGRSA

-692 KLLIASFLLG
+692 KLLISSFVLG
-702 KKFADKSDKGEYMG
+702 KKLADKSDKDEYVG
-716 VMLPNMNICAAVLLA
+716 VMLPNMNICAVVLLA
-731 LLSHARVPAMINFT
+731 LISHIRVPAMINFT

-750 VLDSCKAARIK
+750 ILDSCKAAKIK
-761 SVITSRM
+761 SVVTSRM

-778 VKALEEKNIR
+778 VQALEDKNIR
-788 IIYLEDLKINA
+788 LIYLEDLKISIV
-799 LDKIIAVAQSFFPYR
+799 DKLVGLVQSFFPYQ
-814 AYKAIDPEQDPNK
+814 AYKAIDSEQNPNK
-827 PAIVLFTSGSEGAPK
+827 PAIVLFTSGSEGSPK

-854 RFQLSTFLNFD
+854 RFQLSTLLNFD

-885 FFLPILGGLSIFLY
+885 FFLPILNSLSIFLY
-899 PSPLHFKIIPELVYD
+899 PSPLHFKIVPELVYD

-987 YYKRGTVGR
+987 YYKRGSVGR

-1006 KVDGIEEGGKLL
+1006 QVEGIEDGGKLL

-1026 GYLRASAPGKIETLK
+1026 GYLRASAPGKIEAPK
-1041 DGWYDTGDILAFDEE
+1041 DGWYDTGDILAFDDE

-1070 IAGEMVS
+1070 IAGEMIS
-1077 MTAVEIALKKLWPD
+1077 MTAVELALKNLWPD

-1101 EKRGE
+1101 PKRGE
-1106 QLVAYTDKQDATL
+1106 QLIAYTDKQDATL
-1119 KQIQDYFKK
+1119 KQIQEYFKE

-1139 LEILENMLLM
+1139 VEILEKMLLM

-1161 LARREK
+1161 LAKGEK